1 MLDASGFAKGDQLP
15 VSAIE
20 RQFCAHCGSQHG
32 VLAGNHLEP
41 ANRRDTS
48 DRAWNDPDEHTVGGA
63 ARMNPKAMIWI
74 SVALSAV
81 AQIFLKRGLTNF
93 QTRGGKPGML
103 CLATSI
109 VSQPFIWLWGIC
121 FVAAM
126 GLWLGGLQK
135 LDLSYAYP
143 LVSIGYVLVTL
154 LSAVVVKE
162 RVDRHRWLAVGVI
175 SLGVVLIA
183 GS

>member
-1 MLDASGFAKGDQLP
+1 
-15 VSAIE
+15 
-20 RQFCAHCGSQHG
+20 
-32 VLAGNHLEP
+32 
-41 ANRRDTS
+41 
-48 DRAWNDPDEHTVGGA
+48 
-63 ARMNPKAMIWI
+63 MNPKAMIWI

-81 AQIFLKRGLTNF
+81 AQIFLKRGLCNF
-93 QTRGGKPGML
+93 QASQAGSPNLFR
-103 CLATSI
+103 LATGI

-143 LVSIGYVLVTL
+143 LVSVGYVLVTI
-154 LSAVVVKE
+154 LSAMVVHE
-162 RVDRHRWLAVGVI
+162 RVDRWRWLAVGII
-175 SLGVVLIA
+175 SLGVILIA

>member
-1 MLDASGFAKGDQLP
+1 
-15 VSAIE
+15 
-20 RQFCAHCGSQHG
+20 
-32 VLAGNHLEP
+32 
-41 ANRRDTS
+41 
-48 DRAWNDPDEHTVGGA
+48 
-63 ARMNPKAMIWI
+63 MNPKAMIWI

-93 QTRGGKPGML
+93 QTHRVKPDML
-103 CLATSI
+103 YLATGI
-109 VSQPFIWLWGIC
+109 ISQPFIWLWGIC

-154 LSAVVVKE
+154 LSAIVVKE
-162 RVDRHRWLAVGVI
+162 HVDGRRWLAVGVI
-175 SLGVVLIA
+175 SLGVILIA